1 MTAEIAVFNKSA
13 VSLAAD
19 SAVTISGEPGV
30 NKIYNGADKLF
41 ALSKHHPVGIMVYG
55 SADLCG
61 IPWEMIIKQF
71 RKELGNSSY
80 DTIEGYADKFW
91 GFLCERKNIIPLDVR
106 ENYLIDTYSNRFF
119 PSFINH
125 VENNRIDTIIDE
137 TGERPS
143 ITETYEIIEE
153 EAHIILNG
161 LKEKPFFEGFDDDDI
176 VASLEFTRNLSRLI
190 CEEKLH
196 KEDGIDIPES
206 LCGAIAELFAYIT
219 CKKSPFGRN
228 TGLVFAGYG
237 EKEFMPAILAYDV
250 LGYYKD
256 KLRYSPN
263 LHKSSSGGLCGVTA
277 YAQEEEVETFLHG
290 ISHQLKSFMMDG
302 IEFEKEKIMVI
313 AEEKL
318 SSINLSED
326 DSDNVLKAFKETIS
340 ERFDKYQEII
350 ETHIEDSYTSKVTE
364 MIEFLPKQDLA
375 YMAESLV
382 NLTAFKRKVS
392 YDNET
397 VGGPIDVAIISKGD
411 GFIWVKRKHYF
422 DKNLNH
428 HYFSRQ
434 N

>member
-19 SAVTISGEPGV
+19 SAVTISGEFGV

-71 RKELGNSSY
+71 RKMLGNQAY
-80 DTIEGYADKFW
+80 DTIEEYAVKFW
-91 GFLCERKNIIPLDVR
+91 DFLCISKNIIPMDVR

-119 PSFINH
+119 PALINH
-125 VENNRIDTIIDE
+125 IEKKRIDEIIDE

-143 ITETYEIIEE
+143 IEETYDIIEE

-161 LKEKPFFEGFDDDDI
+161 LKDQHFFDSFDDGHI
-176 VASLEFTRNLSRLI
+176 IEILEFTQSLSRDI

-196 KEDGIDIPES
+196 KEEGIDIPDS
-206 LCGAIAELFAYIT
+206 LCEVIGELFAYIT

-237 EKEFMPAILAYDV
+237 EQEFMPAVLAYDV

-290 ISHQLKSFMMDG
+290 ISHQLKSFMKAG
-302 IEFEKEKIMVI
+302 IEFEKDKIMNI

-318 SSINLSED
+318 SSLNLSKED
-326 DSDNVLKAFKETIS
+326 NNSVLEAFQGAIT
-340 ERFDKYQEII
+340 ERFDRYQDVID
-350 ETHIEDSYTSKVTE
+350 THIRDTYTSKVTE

-422 DKNLNH
+422 DQNLNH
-428 HYFSRQ
+428 HYFTKQS
-434 N
+434 